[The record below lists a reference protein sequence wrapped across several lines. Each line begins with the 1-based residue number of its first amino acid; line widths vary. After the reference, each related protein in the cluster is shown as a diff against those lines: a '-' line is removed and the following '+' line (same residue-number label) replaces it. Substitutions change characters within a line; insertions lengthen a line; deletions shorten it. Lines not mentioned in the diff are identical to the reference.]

1 MKTKMRPGK
10 SFSCR
15 GLEIVV
21 SLGTAFPLLV
31 PVVVS
36 LGTAFP
42 LCVPI
47 VVSLGTA
54 FPFCVP
60 LRFVAKTI
68 RLRGPSALQMNYY
81 TARVSNLP
89 AMLLL
94 HS

>member
-42 LCVPI
+42 
-47 VVSLGTA
+47 
-54 FPFCVP
+54 FCVP
-60 LRFVAKTI
+60 LRFVAKTV